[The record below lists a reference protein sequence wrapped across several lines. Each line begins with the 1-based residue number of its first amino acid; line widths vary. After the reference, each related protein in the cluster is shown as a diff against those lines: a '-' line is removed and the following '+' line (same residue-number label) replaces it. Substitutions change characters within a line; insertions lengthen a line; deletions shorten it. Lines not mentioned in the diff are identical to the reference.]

1 MKLDFLQEE
10 PKLILTYPHKSKFNV
25 ICPVFIISSAVIVI
39 LILNYLSS
47 CGNDFADNLIIV
59 MVLIYAPILIFSL
72 GYYLFING
80 VKLEIYENNVVKYY
94 TYGNRCHS
102 ILHFKCELKDIE
114 QIKIKNRPF
123 NCCKLTVSIRN
134 PVFYGWNEKK
144 LKKLRKVIVIT
155 DRKKSG
161 IFIQELEKFQ

>member
-10 PKLILTYPHKSKFNV
+10 PKLILTYPHKYKFNV

-94 TYGNRCHS
+94 TYGNRGHS

>member
-94 TYGNRCHS
+94 TYGNRGHS

-114 QIKIKNRPF
+114 QIKIK
-123 NCCKLTVSIRN
+123 KI
-134 PVFYGWNEKK
+134 
-144 LKKLRKVIVIT
+144 RKVIVIT

>member
-94 TYGNRCHS
+94 TYGNRGHS

>member
-94 TYGNRCHS
+94 TYGNRGHS

-134 PVFYGWNEKK
+134 PAFYGWNDKK

>member
-94 TYGNRCHS
+94 TYGNRGHS

-134 PVFYGWNEKK
+134 PVFYGWNDKK

>member
-1 MKLDFLQEE
+1 MKLDILQEE

-94 TYGNRCHS
+94 TYGNRGHS

-134 PVFYGWNEKK
+134 PVFYGWNDKK